1 MLHLNFTN
9 LHRPSRGFLNNL
21 TDTIYCQKFQEI
33 MKLDINCAAKS
44 NKSWGTEWI
53 TTETMLKRYKG
64 WETIKP
70 VFFLATRGCMTTC
83 MVVTPLGR
91 SPTVILESASVLLF
105 SKILPA
111 CMSFTSFIDLGV
123 IVLPVY
129 AKKTLH

>member
-1 MLHLNFTN
+1 
-9 LHRPSRGFLNNL
+9 
-21 TDTIYCQKFQEI
+21 
-33 MKLDINCAAKS
+33 
-44 NKSWGTEWI
+44 
-53 TTETMLKRYKG
+53 
-64 WETIKP
+64 
-70 VFFLATRGCMTTC
+70 MTTC

-129 AKKTLH
+129 AKKTIH

>member
-1 MLHLNFTN
+1 
-9 LHRPSRGFLNNL
+9 
-21 TDTIYCQKFQEI
+21 
-33 MKLDINCAAKS
+33 
-44 NKSWGTEWI
+44 
-53 TTETMLKRYKG
+53 
-64 WETIKP
+64 
-70 VFFLATRGCMTTC
+70 MTTC

-129 AKKTLH
+129 AKKTPLKTWREEDQHRTYGLTIVLHSHWHTSYVHKSYN

>member
-1 MLHLNFTN
+1 MLH
-9 LHRPSRGFLNNL
+9 
-21 TDTIYCQKFQEI
+21 
-33 MKLDINCAAKS
+33 
-44 NKSWGTEWI
+44 
-53 TTETMLKRYKG
+53 RYKAR
-64 WETIKP
+64 ETNKP
-70 VFFLATRGCMTTC
+70 VFFLTTWGCMTTC

-129 AKKTLH
+129 AKRTLH